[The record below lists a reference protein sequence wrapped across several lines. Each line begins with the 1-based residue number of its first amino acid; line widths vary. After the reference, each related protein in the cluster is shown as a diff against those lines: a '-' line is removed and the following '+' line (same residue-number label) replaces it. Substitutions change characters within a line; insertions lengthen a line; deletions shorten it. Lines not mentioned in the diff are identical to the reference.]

1 MILSG
6 IQYAG
11 FPLKTCGNDALK
23 TIFEMACSEVRSI
36 CQRFPKEE
44 QFVLSAQFKRAVD
57 SIVLNI
63 AEGAGDSSDKE
74 FVRFLGYS
82 LRSSFEC
89 VGCLDIALQNQY
101 INKEIHTVHSG
112 KFNEII
118 AMLYSLQ
125 RSYR

>member
-1 MILSG
+1 MHKFQDLIVYQKSLSM
-6 IQYAG
+6 
-11 FPLKTCGNDALK
+11 TSD
-23 TIFEMACSEVRSI
+23 VRTV
-36 CQRFPKEE
+36 CQQFPKDELY
-44 QFVLSAQFKRAVD
+44 VLSAQFKRAVD

-82 LRSSFEC
+82 LRSTFEC
-89 VGCLDIALQNQY
+89 IGCLDIAFKNKY
-101 INKEIHTVHSG
+101 IDDNLHAMLSG

-125 RSYR
+125 RTYK